1 MIENFTAES
10 VAAQKKHLFL
20 SRTHTF
26 KQSFPSLVFVLSLSP
41 AKLDAED
48 DVKPIPGEITVTYNS
63 EGTPQQ
69 RLEVQEKLRSTGLLY
84 IGKAGGDK
92 EETYAPKGSV
102 ITHKVVQDTLV
113 ALYEANAITRSHA
126 VIAAEAF
133 GVGILNLPKH
143 AEQVAPERS
152 DVRVAPSL
160 WKMLLPR

>member
-48 DVKPIPGEITVTYNS
+48 DVKPIPGEIMVTYNS